1 MDQELMFLQL
11 LDEVEEYLIQ
21 ITADG
26 SELEVLAE
34 RTIDDELEDVVIM
47 VFETE

>member
-1 MDQELMFLQL
+1 MFLQL
-11 LDEVEEYLIQ
+11 LDEVEEYIIRVTL
-21 ITADG
+21 DG
-26 SELEVLAE
+26 TELEVIAE

>member
-1 MDQELMFLQL
+1 
-11 LDEVEEYLIQ
+11 
-21 ITADG
+21 
-26 SELEVLAE
+26 LEVLAE